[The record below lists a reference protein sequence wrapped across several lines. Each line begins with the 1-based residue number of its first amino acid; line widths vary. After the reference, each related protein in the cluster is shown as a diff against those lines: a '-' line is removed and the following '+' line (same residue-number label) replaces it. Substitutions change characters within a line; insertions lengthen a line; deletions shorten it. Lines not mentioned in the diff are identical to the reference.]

1 MEKISLR
8 LYVLLCTAIMWL
20 QSWAQDFGDDYDTI
34 RRRRIDSNEDGL
46 NDFDDYL
53 EYQQI
58 HITFSDVVTILL
70 VILACYVFGKIWR
83 GCSYLIIVL
92 AAIFYY
98 LAR

>member
-20 QSWAQDFGDDYDTI
+20 QSWAQDNVENDDMTG
-34 RRRRIDSNEDGL
+34 RRQIDSSEESI
-46 NDFDDYL
+46 DDLL

-58 HITFSDVVTILL
+58 DINISDVITILL

>member
-8 LYVLLCTAIMWL
+8 LYILLCTTFMWL
-20 QSWAQDFGDDYDTI
+20 QSWAQDYIDDDETGK
-34 RRRRIDSNEDGL
+34 RKVSEDEDL
-46 NDFDDYL
+46 DNIQDCI
-53 EYQQI
+53 EYYQI
-58 HITFSDVVTILL
+58 NITLTDVVNILL

>member
-20 QSWAQDFGDDYDTI
+20 QSWAQNNVENDDMTG
-34 RRRRIDSNEDGL
+34 RRQIDSSEDSI
-46 NDFDDYL
+46 DEYL

-58 HITFSDVVTILL
+58 NINISDVITILL

-83 GCSYLIIVL
+83 GCSYLIIVI

>member
-1 MEKISLR
+1 MEKIYLR

-20 QSWAQDFGDDYDTI
+20 QSWAQDNVENDDMTG
-34 RRRRIDSNEDGL
+34 RRQIDSSEESI
-46 NDFDDYL
+46 DDLL

-58 HITFSDVVTILL
+58 DINITDFITILL

-83 GCSYLIIVL
+83 GCSYLIIVI

>member
-20 QSWAQDFGDDYDTI
+20 QSWAQDNVENDDMTG
-34 RRRRIDSNEDGL
+34 RRQIDSSEESI
-46 NDFDDYL
+46 DDLL

-58 HITFSDVVTILL
+58 NINITDVITILL

>member
-1 MEKISLR
+1 MEKIYLR

-20 QSWAQDFGDDYDTI
+20 QSWAQDNVENDDMTG
-34 RRRRIDSNEDGL
+34 RRQIDSSEESI
-46 NDFDDYL
+46 DDLL

-58 HITFSDVVTILL
+58 DINITDVITILL

-83 GCSYLIIVL
+83 GCSYLIIVI

>member
-20 QSWAQDFGDDYDTI
+20 QSWAQDNVENDDMTG
-34 RRRRIDSNEDGL
+34 RRQIDSSEESI
-46 NDFDDYL
+46 DDLL

-58 HITFSDVVTILL
+58 DINISDVIAILL

-83 GCSYLIIVL
+83 GCSYLIIVI

>member
-20 QSWAQDFGDDYDTI
+20 QSWAQDNVENDDMTG
-34 RRRRIDSNEDGL
+34 RRQIDSSEESI
-46 NDFDDYL
+46 DDLL
-53 EYQQI
+53 EYHQI
-58 HITFSDVVTILL
+58 NITLTDVVNILL

>member
-20 QSWAQDFGDDYDTI
+20 QSWAQGNVENDDMTG
-34 RRRRIDSNEDGL
+34 RRQIDSSEESI
-46 NDFDDYL
+46 DDLL

-58 HITFSDVVTILL
+58 DINISDVITILL

-83 GCSYLIIVL
+83 GCSYLIIVI

>member
-20 QSWAQDFGDDYDTI
+20 QSWAQNNVENDDMTG
-34 RRRRIDSNEDGL
+34 RRQIDSSEESIDE
-46 NDFDDYL
+46 YL

-58 HITFSDVVTILL
+58 NINFSDVITILL

-83 GCSYLIIVL
+83 GCTYLIIVI

>member
-20 QSWAQDFGDDYDTI
+20 QSWAQDNVENDAMTG
-34 RRRRIDSNEDGL
+34 RRQIDSSEDSI
-46 NDFDDYL
+46 DEYL

-58 HITFSDVVTILL
+58 DINISDVITILL

-83 GCSYLIIVL
+83 GCSYLIIVI

>member
-20 QSWAQDFGDDYDTI
+20 QSWAQANVENDDMTG
-34 RRRRIDSNEDGL
+34 RRQIDSSEESI
-46 NDFDDYL
+46 DDLL

-58 HITFSDVVTILL
+58 NINITDVITILL

-92 AAIFYY
+92 ATIFYY